1 MEFDARMTLCDCKLK
16 QNNVEDCKIR
26 CRSYFL
32 YIVREFG
39 GFFMELVGLKY
50 VPNFQ
55 LGLNFSYNRQKFM
68 FEIRL
73 IKC

>member
-32 YIVREFG
+32 YIVMEFG
-39 GFFMELVGLKY
+39 GFFLELVGLE
-50 VPNFQ
+50 V
-55 LGLNFSYNRQKFM
+55 
-68 FEIRL
+68 
-73 IKC
+73 CT